1 MMGVIPT
8 SGESAPP
15 LPLEGEGVGG
25 WGAAPAA
32 SSMSSEAQVRPPAPP
47 LERSGPTPSQPSPLE
62 GEGYRK
68 PRRIKPGGIAR
79 GRRLRAQPTRAE
91 AELWQR
97 LRLSPVRFHRQA
109 PIGPYVVDF
118 ACHRARLVVEVDGGV
133 HQLTDVALR
142 DIRRDERL
150 AAEGYRVLRFTNRQ
164 VNEQPEAV
172 CAAVRAA
179 LPPGFQSRD

>member
-1 MMGVIPT
+1 MT
-8 SGESAPP
+8 SSPARAARPSP

-25 WGAAPAA
+25 WGAAPAG
-32 SSMSSEAQVRPPAPP
+32 SSMSPEARVRPPAPL

-68 PRRIKPGGIAR
+68 PRRIEPGGIAR

-97 LRLSPVRFHRQA
+97 LRLFPVRFHRQA

-133 HQLTDVALR
+133 HQLTDVARR
-142 DIRRDERL
+142 DIRRDEWL
-150 AAEGYRVLRFTNRQ
+150 TSEGYRVFRFTNRD
-164 VNEQPEAV
+164 VNERPEDV
-172 CAAVRAA
+172 CAAIRAA
-179 LPPGFQSRD
+179 LPPGFRSRD